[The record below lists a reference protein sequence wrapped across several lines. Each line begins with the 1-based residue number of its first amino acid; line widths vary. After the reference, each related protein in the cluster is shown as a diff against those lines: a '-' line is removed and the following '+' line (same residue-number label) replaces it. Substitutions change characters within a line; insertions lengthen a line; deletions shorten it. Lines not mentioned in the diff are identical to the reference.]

1 MDVEAAKFIGA
12 GIMFGLAAIGAGVG
26 AGVLSS
32 KLIESIARQPE
43 LEDQLRPT
51 YFLGIGLVDAVPMI
65 SVGFGFLRIV
75 CCIDNEFKRYT
86 FRANDSFRAICLVLL
101 EVRLATII
109 GCNGRESRENR
120 TRIKRFRR
128 KCKENY
134 KSTRRS

>member
-51 YFLGIGLVDAVPMI
+51 YFLGI
-65 SVGFGFLRIV
+65 
-75 CCIDNEFKRYT
+75 
-86 FRANDSFRAICLVLL
+86 
-101 EVRLATII
+101 ATSS
-109 GCNGRESRENR
+109 NWFPTAALKWN
-120 TRIKRFRR
+120 
-128 KCKENY
+128 
-134 KSTRRS
+134 KSTEPTQRMSVVQ